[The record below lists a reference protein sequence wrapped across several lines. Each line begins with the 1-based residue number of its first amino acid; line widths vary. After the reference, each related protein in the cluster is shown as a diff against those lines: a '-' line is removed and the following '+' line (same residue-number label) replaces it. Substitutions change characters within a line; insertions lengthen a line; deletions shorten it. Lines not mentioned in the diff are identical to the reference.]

1 MGVIMKDTIR
11 VGILGTGFIAQTR
24 HIPILQ
30 GVPDV
35 EITHAWS
42 LSQADTKKVADQFGI
57 PNVVER
63 WEQIIESPDI
73 DAVVVATPPIMHMPA
88 TLAAIEAGKHVL
100 CQARMAR
107 NLKEARQMLDA
118 SLATDLVTS
127 LYACGFGL
135 KGDRV
140 MRRLIHDEN
149 YIGDI
154 LEVRAVS
161 FYEAIPEIGQWT
173 SDPETAGVNTMMLG
187 ILAEVLYRWIDPVT
201 AVTAISSDDPLSVPR
216 TLGVVAEL
224 QGGGTASF
232 HLSNRVGNGPG
243 NSVEIYG
250 TRGSLDYKLL
260 SEKPGGV
267 VTEEE
272 IFGRT
277 EGESELH
284 PIAIPPEE
292 QRDRTM
298 DVEFIEAIRHGTPV
312 APDFAEGVRYMEF
325 SEAVAQSLYEGR
337 KIPMPPEPKM
347 LTWGRL
353 L

>member
-1 MGVIMKDTIR
+1 MADKIR

-24 HIPILQ
+24 HIPIIQ
-30 GVPDV
+30 GLPDA

-42 LSQADTKKVADQFGI
+42 LCEAETQKVADKFGI
-57 PNVVER
+57 PNVVEG

-88 TLAAIEAGKHVL
+88 TLAALEAGKHVL

-107 NLKEARQMLDA
+107 NLKEARQMLEA
-118 SLATDLVTS
+118 SQATDLVTS

-161 FYEAIPEIGQWT
+161 FNEAIPEIGQWT
-173 SDPETAGVNTMMLG
+173 ADPEASGVNTMMLG

-201 AVTAISSDDPLSVPR
+201 AVTAITSDDPQSVPQ

-224 QGGGTASF
+224 HGGGTASF
-232 HLSNRVGNGPG
+232 HLTYRVGHGPG
-243 NSVEIYG
+243 NKIEICG
-250 TRGSLDYKLL
+250 TRGALEYRLL

-272 IFGRT
+272 IFGLT
-277 EGESELH
+277 EGETEMH
-284 PIAIPPEE
+284 PIEIPVAEM
-292 QRDRTM
+292 RDRTM
-298 DVEFIEAIRHGTPV
+298 DVEFIEAIRKGTPV

-337 KIPMPPEPKM
+337 KISMPPEPKM
-347 LTWGRL
+347 LAFGKL

>member
-1 MGVIMKDTIR
+1 MGVTMADKIR

-30 GVPDV
+30 GLPDA

-42 LSQADTKKVADQFGI
+42 LSQADTQKVADQFGI

-63 WEQIIESPDI
+63 REQIIESADI
-73 DAVVVATPPIMHMPA
+73 DAVVVATPPVLHMPA
-88 TLAAIEAGKHVL
+88 TVAALEAGKHVL

-118 SLATDLVTS
+118 SQATDRVAA

-161 FYEAIPEIGQWT
+161 FYEAVPEIGQWT
-173 SDPETAGVNTMMLG
+173 ADPETAGVNTMLLG

-201 AVTAISSDDPLSVPR
+201 AVTAISSDDPASVPQS
-216 TLGVVAEL
+216 LGVVAEL

-232 HLSNRVGNGPG
+232 HLSCRVGHGPG
-243 NSVEIYG
+243 NKIEIYG
-250 TRGSLDYKLL
+250 TRGELEYRML
-260 SEKPGGV
+260 SEKPGGM

-277 EGESELH
+277 EGETDIS
-284 PIAIPPEE
+284 PIEIPLAEM
-292 QRDRTM
+292 RDRTM
-298 DVEFIEAIRHGTPV
+298 DVEFIKAIRHGTPV
-312 APDFAEGVRYMEF
+312 EPDFAEGIRYMEF

-337 KIPMPPEPKM
+337 KISMPPEPKM
-347 LTWGRL
+347 LTFGKL